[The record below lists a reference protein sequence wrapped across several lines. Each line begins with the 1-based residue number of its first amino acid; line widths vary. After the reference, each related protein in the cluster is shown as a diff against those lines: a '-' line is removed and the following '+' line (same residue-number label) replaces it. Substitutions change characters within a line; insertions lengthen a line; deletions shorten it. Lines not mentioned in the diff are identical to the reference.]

1 MSGMKKIMA
10 LTSMAMALHGLSG
23 PSNINGGPTIRE
35 YTPQEKAELLRRRK
49 ERKDQI
55 KLERGLKSFRINGKI
70 YWARTEEKARRKAD
84 NDK

>member
-10 LTSMAMALHGLSG
+10 LTAMTLALAS
-23 PSNINGGPTIRE
+23 PNGMYAVPGVRE

-49 ERKDQI
+49 EREDQI
-55 KLERGLKSFRINGKI
+55 KLERGLKPFEFNGKV